1 MWIVRLVT
9 LVKLLGRE
17 GLVLL
22 FALRHPGTPT
32 AVRLGTLALIA
43 YTISPIDLLPDLA
56 MLLGWADDAAALA
69 IGIPFLVKRLPADVQ
84 ADASAR
90 VDRFLARFGVA
101 TRSPGPRA

>member
-1 MWIVRLVT
+1 MWIARLIA

-22 FALRHPGTPT
+22 FALRHPNTPT
-32 AVRLGTLALIA
+32 SIRLGTLALLA

-56 MLLGWADDAAALA
+56 LLFGWADDAAALA

-84 ADASAR
+84 ADAGER
-90 VDRFLARFGVA
+90 VERFLARFGMG
-101 TRSPGPRA
+101 RSPASRS